1 MPGHIPVKLDLTT
14 SDECRV
20 TDMTLM
26 MSKTMLHANYGH
38 IVVVDDIEP
47 ITDYDGG
54 HKLR

>member
-20 TDMTLM
+20 IDMTLM